1 MVSAQHRSRSRAVKQ
16 VASFVLSRP
25 SPCDVPQRVRFSCRT
40 PWALLGEMRVLA
52 RRGGWVRTTACL
64 TTLRERM
71 SPSGL
76 EEHLVNGEA
85 LGVVLVGLF
94 LFADVGVA
102 QAEAQSNGMTEE
114 EAARLGEEFGIVVGA
129 VDEDIQKELKLQHPQ
144 GVAVFEVI
152 GNSRADYAGIKVR
165 SVIKEIDKQEIR
177 NMADFGR
184 AIRKAMKEC
193 NFTVG
198 TYEPA
203 DPGDPV
209 GWGVNFHFVG
219 CKRD

>member
-1 MVSAQHRSRSRAVKQ
+1 MLHGWETTIRPDMSVQEVLFRGQAYLVTLVAVVMLAGSVQ
-16 VASFVLSRP
+16 AAA
-25 SPCDVPQRVRFSCRT
+25 T
-40 PWALLGEMRVLA
+40 PN
-52 RRGGWVRTTACL
+52 T
-64 TTLRERM
+64 
-71 SPSGL
+71 
-76 EEHLVNGEA
+76 
-85 LGVVLVGLF
+85 
-94 LFADVGVA
+94 
-102 QAEAQSNGMTEE
+102 MTEE
-114 EAARLGEEFGIVVGA
+114 EATRLGEEFGIVVGP
-129 VDEDIQKELKLQHPQ
+129 VDEDIKKELNLQRAQ

-165 SVIKEIDKQEIR
+165 SVVKEIDKHEIR
-177 NMADFGR
+177 NMIDFGD
-184 AIRKAMKEC
+184 AIKKAMQEC

>member
-1 MVSAQHRSRSRAVKQ
+1 
-16 VASFVLSRP
+16 
-25 SPCDVPQRVRFSCRT
+25 
-40 PWALLGEMRVLA
+40 LLDILFDHPA
-52 RRGGWVRTTACL
+52 R
-64 TTLRERM
+64 EK

-76 EEHLVNGEA
+76 EERLVNGGA
-85 LGVVLVGLF
+85 LGVMLLGLF

-129 VDEDIQKELKLQHPQ
+129 VDEDIQKELKLQQPQ

-177 NMADFGR
+177 NMADFGQ
-184 AIRKAMKEC
+184 AIKKAMKEC

>member
-1 MVSAQHRSRSRAVKQ
+1 M
-16 VASFVLSRP
+16 
-25 SPCDVPQRVRFSCRT
+25 
-40 PWALLGEMRVLA
+40 LLA
-52 RRGGWVRTTACL
+52 
-64 TTLRERM
+64 
-71 SPSGL
+71 SGL
-76 EEHLVNGEA
+76 LC
-85 LGVVLVGLF
+85 GVIT
-94 LFADVGVA
+94 VA
-102 QAEAQSNGMTEE
+102 QSATQPDVMTEE

-129 VDEDIQKELKLQHPQ
+129 VDEEIQQELNLQQAQ

-152 GNSRADYAGIKVR
+152 GNSRADFAGIKVR

-177 NMADFGR
+177 NMTEFGL
-184 AIRKAMKEC
+184 AIKKAMKGC

-198 TYEPA
+198 TYEAA

>member
-1 MVSAQHRSRSRAVKQ
+1 MCGV
-16 VASFVLSRP
+16 
-25 SPCDVPQRVRFSCRT
+25 
-40 PWALLGEMRVLA
+40 ALLLA
-52 RRGGWVRTTACL
+52 ATAWTTSVAAG
-64 TTLRERM
+64 
-71 SPSGL
+71 PGI
-76 EEHLVNGEA
+76 NG
-85 LGVVLVGLF
+85 
-94 LFADVGVA
+94 D
-102 QAEAQSNGMTEE
+102 MTVE
-114 EAARLGEEFGIVVGA
+114 EAIQLGEEFGIAVGE
-129 VDEDIQKELKLQHPQ
+129 VDEEVQKELKLQRPE

-165 SVIKEIDKQEIR
+165 SVIKEIDKKEVR
-177 NMADFGR
+177 NLIDFGK
-184 AIRKAMKEC
+184 AVKVAMKEC

>member
-1 MVSAQHRSRSRAVKQ
+1 M
-16 VASFVLSRP
+16 
-25 SPCDVPQRVRFSCRT
+25 
-40 PWALLGEMRVLA
+40 LLA
-52 RRGGWVRTTACL
+52 
-64 TTLRERM
+64 
-71 SPSGL
+71 
-76 EEHLVNGEA
+76 H
-85 LGVVLVGLF
+85 LF
-94 LFADVGVA
+94 LAGTGAA
-102 QAEAQSNGMTEE
+102 QAATEPGTMTDE

-129 VDEDIQKELKLQHPQ
+129 VDEEIQKELKLQRPQ

-165 SVIKEIDKQEIR
+165 SVIKEIDKHEIR
-177 NMADFGR
+177 NMNDFGV
-184 AIRKAMKEC
+184 AIKKAMKEC

>member
-1 MVSAQHRSRSRAVKQ
+1 MRLSFKGISIRSRRWSDCALDSGRSLLLALTVLLVPVSGWLSTVSAA
-16 VASFVLSRP
+16 A
-25 SPCDVPQRVRFSCRT
+25 
-40 PWALLGEMRVLA
+40 
-52 RRGGWVRTTACL
+52 
-64 TTLRERM
+64 
-71 SPSGL
+71 
-76 EEHLVNGEA
+76 N
-85 LGVVLVGLF
+85 
-94 LFADVGVA
+94 
-102 QAEAQSNGMTEE
+102 AEAMTEE
-114 EAARLGEEFGIVVGA
+114 EAIRLGEEFGVAVGA
-129 VDEDIQKELKLQHPQ
+129 VDEEIQKELKLQQPQ

-165 SVIKEIDKQEIR
+165 SVIKEIDKREIR
-177 NMADFGR
+177 NIMDFGV
-184 AIRKAMKEC
+184 AIKKAMKEC

>member
-1 MVSAQHRSRSRAVKQ
+1 MSGTARALRWGRALV
-16 VASFVLSRP
+16 VCGVLL
-25 SPCDVPQRVRFSCRT
+25 
-40 PWALLGEMRVLA
+40 ALLGIPLP
-52 RRGGWVRTTACL
+52 GRTAND
-64 TTLRERM
+64 R
-71 SPSGL
+71 
-76 EEHLVNGEA
+76 A
-85 LGVVLVGLF
+85 
-94 LFADVGVA
+94 AD
-102 QAEAQSNGMTEE
+102 GMTVD
-114 EAARLGEEFGIVVGA
+114 EAAKLGEDFGVIVGD
-129 VDEDIQKELKLQHPQ
+129 VDEEIQKELKLQRPQ

-165 SVIKEIDKQEIR
+165 SVIKEIDKKEVR
-177 NMADFGR
+177 NMLDFGR
-184 AIRKAMKEC
+184 HIKKAINEC

>member
-1 MVSAQHRSRSRAVKQ
+1 MIGHHEAPTLEQYRYRCMDGTARALRWGRALV
-16 VASFVLSRP
+16 VCGILSG
-25 SPCDVPQRVRFSCRT
+25 
-40 PWALLGEMRVLA
+40 LLGIPLP
-52 RRGGWVRTTACL
+52 GRTAND
-64 TTLRERM
+64 R
-71 SPSGL
+71 
-76 EEHLVNGEA
+76 A
-85 LGVVLVGLF
+85 
-94 LFADVGVA
+94 ADV
-102 QAEAQSNGMTEE
+102 MTVD
-114 EAARLGEEFGIVVGA
+114 EAAKLGEDFGVIVGD
-129 VDEDIQKELKLQHPQ
+129 VDEEIQKELKLQRPQ

-165 SVIKEIDKQEIR
+165 SVIKEIDKKEVK
-177 NMADFGR
+177 NMLDFGR
-184 AIRKAMKEC
+184 HIKKAINEC

>member
-1 MVSAQHRSRSRAVKQ
+1 VWLAAIAIPVPLLSAAQ
-16 VASFVLSRP
+16 
-25 SPCDVPQRVRFSCRT
+25 
-40 PWALLGEMRVLA
+40 
-52 RRGGWVRTTACL
+52 
-64 TTLRERM
+64 
-71 SPSGL
+71 
-76 EEHLVNGEA
+76 NG
-85 LGVVLVGLF
+85 
-94 LFADVGVA
+94 
-102 QAEAQSNGMTEE
+102 GMTED
-114 EAARLGEEFGIVVGA
+114 EAVRLGEEFGISVGE
-129 VDEDIQKELKLQHPQ
+129 VDTDIQKELNLQKPE

-165 SVIKEIDKQEIR
+165 SVIKEIDKQEVR
-177 NMADFGR
+177 NLLDFGKALKR
-184 AIRKAMKEC
+184 AMPEC

>member
-1 MVSAQHRSRSRAVKQ
+1 MVNGGALAV
-16 VASFVLSRP
+16 V
-25 SPCDVPQRVRFSCRT
+25 
-40 PWALLGEMRVLA
+40 LLGSVLF
-52 RRGGWVRTTACL
+52 V
-64 TTLRERM
+64 
-71 SPSGL
+71 S
-76 EEHLVNGEA
+76 V
-85 LGVVLVGLF
+85 GVVQI
-94 LFADVGVA
+94 A
-102 QAEAQSNGMTEE
+102 AQSDRMTEE

-129 VDEDIQKELKLQHPQ
+129 VDEDIQKELKLERPQ

-165 SVIKEIDKQEIR
+165 SVIKEIDKREIR
-177 NMADFGR
+177 TMADFGS
-184 AIRKAMKEC
+184 AIKQAMKEC

>member
-1 MVSAQHRSRSRAVKQ
+1 MCVWLAAIAIPVPLLSAAQ
-16 VASFVLSRP
+16 
-25 SPCDVPQRVRFSCRT
+25 
-40 PWALLGEMRVLA
+40 
-52 RRGGWVRTTACL
+52 
-64 TTLRERM
+64 
-71 SPSGL
+71 
-76 EEHLVNGEA
+76 NG
-85 LGVVLVGLF
+85 
-94 LFADVGVA
+94 
-102 QAEAQSNGMTEE
+102 GMTED
-114 EAARLGEEFGIVVGA
+114 EAVRLGEEFGISVGE
-129 VDEDIQKELKLQHPQ
+129 VDTDIQKELNLQKPE

-165 SVIKEIDKQEIR
+165 SVIKEIDKQEVR
-177 NMADFGR
+177 SLLDFGKALKR
-184 AIRKAMKEC
+184 AMPEC

>member
-1 MVSAQHRSRSRAVKQ
+1 MKKPTWGWAFCLAGGLLATD
-16 VASFVLSRP
+16 VAF
-25 SPCDVPQRVRFSCRT
+25 
-40 PWALLGEMRVLA
+40 
-52 RRGGWVRTTACL
+52 
-64 TTLRERM
+64 
-71 SPSGL
+71 
-76 EEHLVNGEA
+76 
-85 LGVVLVGLF
+85 
-94 LFADVGVA
+94 A
-102 QAEAQSNGMTEE
+102 QAPMQNGAMTEE
-114 EAARLGEEFGIVVGA
+114 EAATLGEEFGIVVGP
-129 VDEDIQKELKLQHPQ
+129 VDEEIQKELKLQKPQ

-165 SVIKEIDKQEIR
+165 SVIKEIDKEEIR

-184 AIRKAMKEC
+184 AIKKAMKEC

-219 CKRD
+219 CRRD

>member
-1 MVSAQHRSRSRAVKQ
+1 MGPSAY
-16 VASFVLSRP
+16 
-25 SPCDVPQRVRFSCRT
+25 RT
-40 PWALLGEMRVLA
+40 
-52 RRGGWVRTTACL
+52 RRIEL
-64 TTLRERM
+64 I
-71 SPSGL
+71 
-76 EEHLVNGEA
+76 
-85 LGVVLVGLF
+85 VGLCLGIVF
-94 LFADVGVA
+94 GTAGWA
-102 QAEAQSNGMTEE
+102 GAESPNGMTEE
-114 EAARLGEEFGIVVGA
+114 EAARLGEEFGVVVGA
-129 VDEDIQKELKLQHPQ
+129 VDEEIQKELKLQRPQ

-152 GNSRADYAGIKVR
+152 GNSRADHAGIKVR

-177 NMADFGR
+177 NMIDFGQ
-184 AIRKAMKEC
+184 AIKRAMKEC

>member
-1 MVSAQHRSRSRAVKQ
+1 M
-16 VASFVLSRP
+16 
-25 SPCDVPQRVRFSCRT
+25 C
-40 PWALLGEMRVLA
+40 
-52 RRGGWVRTTACL
+52 
-64 TTLRERM
+64 
-71 SPSGL
+71 
-76 EEHLVNGEA
+76 
-85 LGVVLVGLF
+85 VGLC
-94 LFADVGVA
+94 LAILSGVEQISVHA
-102 QAEAQSNGMTEE
+102 AEPEPMTVD
-114 EAARLGEEFGIVVGA
+114 EAAKLGEEFGVIVGD
-129 VDEDIQKELKLQHPQ
+129 VDEDIKKELKLERAQ

-165 SVIKEIDKQEIR
+165 SVIKEIDKTEIR
-177 NMADFGR
+177 NMLDFGK
-184 AIRKAMKEC
+184 AIKRGMKEC

>member
-1 MVSAQHRSRSRAVKQ
+1 M
-16 VASFVLSRP
+16 
-25 SPCDVPQRVRFSCRT
+25 
-40 PWALLGEMRVLA
+40 G
-52 RRGGWVRTTACL
+52 
-64 TTLRERM
+64 
-71 SPSGL
+71 
-76 EEHLVNGEA
+76 A
-85 LGVVLVGLF
+85 LGCL
-94 LFADVGVA
+94 A
-102 QAEAQSNGMTEE
+102 QLPVTAAEPAPMTVD
-114 EAARLGEEFGIVVGA
+114 EAAKLGEEFGVIVGD
-129 VDEDIQKELKLQHPQ
+129 VDDAIKKELKLERAQ

-165 SVIKEIDKQEIR
+165 SIIKEIDKTEIR
-177 NMADFGR
+177 NMLDFGK
-184 AIRKAMKEC
+184 AIKRGMREC

>member
-1 MVSAQHRSRSRAVKQ
+1 MLLLSVFLLADAAFAQ
-16 VASFVLSRP
+16 VATQP
-25 SPCDVPQRVRFSCRT
+25 SP
-40 PWALLGEMRVLA
+40 
-52 RRGGWVRTTACL
+52 
-64 TTLRERM
+64 
-71 SPSGL
+71 
-76 EEHLVNGEA
+76 
-85 LGVVLVGLF
+85 
-94 LFADVGVA
+94 
-102 QAEAQSNGMTEE
+102 MTEE
-114 EAARLGEEFGIVVGA
+114 EAARLGEEFGIIVGA
-129 VDEDIQKELKLQHPQ
+129 VDEAIQKELNLQRPQ

-177 NMADFGR
+177 TMTDFGL
-184 AIRKAMKEC
+184 AIKKAMNAC

-198 TYEPA
+198 TYETA

>member
-1 MVSAQHRSRSRAVKQ
+1 MSQKNRSLLKKALSLGRAFCV
-16 VASFVLSRP
+16 
-25 SPCDVPQRVRFSCRT
+25 CG
-40 PWALLGEMRVLA
+40 ALLTAAGWSSLVGADAGTSTNGEM
-52 RRGGWVRTTACL
+52 TA
-64 TTLRERM
+64 
-71 SPSGL
+71 
-76 EEHLVNGEA
+76 
-85 LGVVLVGLF
+85 
-94 LFADVGVA
+94 
-102 QAEAQSNGMTEE
+102 E
-114 EAARLGEEFGIVVGA
+114 EAIQLGEEFGIAVGE
-129 VDEDIQKELKLQHPQ
+129 VDEEIRKELKLQRAE

-165 SVIKEIDKQEIR
+165 SIIKEIDKKEVRTLI
-177 NMADFGR
+177 DFG
-184 AIRKAMKEC
+184 KAVKASIKEC

>member
-1 MVSAQHRSRSRAVKQ
+1 MVNGGALAVG
-16 VASFVLSRP
+16 
-25 SPCDVPQRVRFSCRT
+25 
-40 PWALLGEMRVLA
+40 LLGSVLF
-52 RRGGWVRTTACL
+52 V
-64 TTLRERM
+64 
-71 SPSGL
+71 S
-76 EEHLVNGEA
+76 V
-85 LGVVLVGLF
+85 GVVQI
-94 LFADVGVA
+94 AA
-102 QAEAQSNGMTEE
+102 QPDRMTEE

-129 VDEDIQKELKLQHPQ
+129 VDEDIQKELKLERPQ

-165 SVIKEIDKQEIR
+165 SVIKEIDKREIR
-177 NMADFGR
+177 TMADFGS
-184 AIRKAMKEC
+184 AIKQAMKEC

>member
-1 MVSAQHRSRSRAVKQ
+1 VLL
-16 VASFVLSRP
+16 VA
-25 SPCDVPQRVRFSCRT
+25 
-40 PWALLGEMRVLA
+40 
-52 RRGGWVRTTACL
+52 TAWN
-64 TTLRERM
+64 TAAAAG
-71 SPSGL
+71 PGN
-76 EEHLVNGEA
+76 NG
-85 LGVVLVGLF
+85 
-94 LFADVGVA
+94 D
-102 QAEAQSNGMTEE
+102 MTVE
-114 EAARLGEEFGIVVGA
+114 EAIQLGEEFGIAVGE
-129 VDEDIQKELKLQHPQ
+129 VDEEVQKELKLQRPE

-165 SVIKEIDKQEIR
+165 SVIKEIDKKEVR
-177 NMADFGR
+177 NLIDFGK
-184 AIRKAMKEC
+184 AVKVAMKEC

>member
-1 MVSAQHRSRSRAVKQ
+1 MKEGLVARALMLSWLLVVGMGSVSAATEPV
-16 VASFVLSRP
+16 
-25 SPCDVPQRVRFSCRT
+25 
-40 PWALLGEMRVLA
+40 
-52 RRGGWVRTTACL
+52 
-64 TTLRERM
+64 
-71 SPSGL
+71 
-76 EEHLVNGEA
+76 
-85 LGVVLVGLF
+85 
-94 LFADVGVA
+94 
-102 QAEAQSNGMTEE
+102 MTEQ

-129 VDEDIQKELKLQHPQ
+129 VDEEIQKELKLQQPQ

-165 SVIKEIDKQEIR
+165 SVIKEIDKREIR
-177 NMADFGR
+177 TMADFGL
-184 AIRKAMKEC
+184 AIKKAMKEC

-219 CKRD
+219 CRRD